1 MYVFLL
7 LLIYLLFLH
16 QWFVPILKIA
26 FPFMPN
32 DWSISVSKLKKLYR
46 MFGKAV
52 VNMREQVRINRT
64 ELAKRSGVSLH
75 LLGRIENGTIR
86 PDRVGLKE
94 ICKIAD
100 GIKARPRELMNE
112 YEKLLKKAGEAWW

>member
-1 MYVFLL
+1 
-7 LLIYLLFLH
+7 
-16 QWFVPILKIA
+16 
-26 FPFMPN
+26 
-32 DWSISVSKLKKLYR
+32 VSKIEKRFR

-52 VNMREQVRINRT
+52 VNMREHVQIDRK

-75 LLGRIENGTIR
+75 LLARIENGTMR

-100 GIKARPRELMNE
+100 AIKARPRELMNE
-112 YEKLLKKAGEAWW
+112 YEKLLKEAGEAWW